1 MLTDISKLE
10 SYLLIT
16 IDPEFYPQVEE
27 FIASVTAY
35 IERYTG
41 RTFSYDAAAAPEP
54 RVYDGNNSDEL
65 FIDDAIEITEVK
77 INNTVLDADDYVLY
91 PPNRLPKTRIKLP
104 YKYFYIGNQNITVT
118 GKWGYGAEVPAD
130 LAFAATVMVAGI
142 INSSN
147 SHEGEI
153 QSETIGR
160 YSVTYRAGSNQENDY
175 KSAINTLKLYRRMA

>member
-27 FIASVTAY
+27 FIDAVTAY
-35 IERYTG
+35 VERYTG
-41 RTFSYDAAAAPEP
+41 RTFAADTVATA
-54 RVYDGNNSDEL
+54 RTYDGTNSGEL
-65 FIDDAIEITEVK
+65 FIDDATEVTEVK
-77 INNTVLDADDYVLY
+77 VKDTVLDEDDYVLY
-91 PPNRLPKTRIKLP
+91 PSNRLPKTRIILP
-104 YKYFYIGNQNITVT
+104 YKLFYSGNQNITVT
-118 GKWGYGAEVPAD
+118 AKWGYGEEIPAD
-130 LAFAATVMVAGI
+130 LAFAATVMAAGI

-175 KSAINTLKLYRRMA
+175 KSAMGILKLYRRMI